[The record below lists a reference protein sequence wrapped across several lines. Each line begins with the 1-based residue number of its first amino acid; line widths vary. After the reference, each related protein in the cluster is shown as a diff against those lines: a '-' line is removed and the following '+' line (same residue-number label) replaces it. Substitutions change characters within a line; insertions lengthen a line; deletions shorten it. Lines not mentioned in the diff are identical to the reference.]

1 MRPLNSDQIRQFIE
15 AGFVRLNN
23 AFSGDLAVRGRQ
35 ILWKDTGCDPVDPTT
50 WTKPVV
56 WLGEYD
62 QEPFCRAANMPV
74 LRAAFDQ
81 LVGKTRWQP
90 RRSLGSFPVR
100 FPSSE
105 ETGDTGWHVDASFP
119 GDHSDPNNFLTWH
132 INLRSR
138 GRALLMLFLFSD
150 VGEEDAPTRIRAG
163 SHLEVARILEPA
175 GEAGLPVIDFDPPA
189 GHSEAVATGQ
199 AGTVY
204 LCHPF
209 LVHAAQIHRG
219 TQPRFMAQPP
229 LLPTATFELQRSDVD
244 SYSPVELAIRR
255 GLGRQ

>member
-1 MRPLNSDQIRQFIE
+1 MIPSTQRLGQSRSCGLANTIRNR
-15 AGFVRLNN
+15 FVARRTCPCCAPPSTSLS
-23 AFSGDLAVRGRQ
+23 ARH
-35 ILWKDTGCDPVDPTT
+35 
-50 WTKPVV
+50 
-56 WLGEYD
+56 
-62 QEPFCRAANMPV
+62 
-74 LRAAFDQ
+74 
-81 LVGKTRWQP
+81 VGSP
-90 RRSLGSFPVR
+90 RRSLGNFPVR

-105 ETGDTGWHVDASFP
+105 KTGDTGWHVDASFP

-175 GEAGLPVIDFDPPA
+175 GEADLPVIDLNPPA

-204 LCHPF
+204 LCHPISGARGSNPSRDATAF
-209 LVHAAQIHRG
+209 HGSTAA
-219 TQPRFMAQPP
+219 
-229 LLPTATFELQRSDVD
+229 PTSEND
-244 SYSPVELAIRR
+244 
-255 GLGRQ
+255 